1 MKQELNKEGRKEQR
15 SIFTVGF
22 PLTYPIHFHF
32 FQNRPYDPLYLPKA
46 YSLLISMLEEY
57 EKKRHFEKTS
67 EPSAH
72 SSQASSEKPIF
83 VVQRHDARNLHY
95 DFRLE
100 MDGVLKSWAV
110 PKEPPKEAGTKRLAI
125 QTEDHPLAYA
135 NFEGEIPEGEYGAG
149 KVEIWDKGTFE
160 LQKRQPKEIIV
171 TLYGNELKGDYV
183 LIKTKYGKEEK
194 GWLFFKKVE

>member
-1 MKQELNKEGRKEQR
+1 
-15 SIFTVGF
+15 
-22 PLTYPIHFHF
+22 
-32 FQNRPYDPLYLPKA
+32 
-46 YSLLISMLEEY
+46 MLEEY
-57 EKKRHFEKTS
+57 EKKRHFKKTS

-72 SSQASSEKPIF
+72 GLEESSEKPVF

-110 PKEPPKEAGTKRLAI
+110 PKQPPKEAGIKRLAI
-125 QTEDHPLAYA
+125 KTEDHPLAYA

-160 LQKRQPKEIIV
+160 LLKREEKEIVV
-171 TLYGNELKGDYV
+171 TLHGDELKGDYV
-183 LIKTKYGKEEK
+183 LIRTKYGKEEK
-194 GWLFFKKVE
+194 GWLFFKRAD

>member
-1 MKQELNKEGRKEQR
+1 
-15 SIFTVGF
+15 
-22 PLTYPIHFHF
+22 
-32 FQNRPYDPLYLPKA
+32 
-46 YSLLISMLEEY
+46 MLEEY

-72 SSQASSEKPIF
+72 GFQESSEKPIF

-110 PKEPPKEAGTKRLAI
+110 PKQPPKEVGTKRLAI
-125 QTEDHPLAYA
+125 QTEDHPVGYA

-149 KVEIWDKGTFE
+149 NVEIWDKGTFE
-160 LQKRQPKEIIV
+160 LRKREEKEIVV
-171 TLYGNELKGDYV
+171 TLHGEELKGDYV
-183 LIKTKYGKEEK
+183 LIRTKYGKKGK
-194 GWLFFKKVE
+194 GWLFFKRAD

>member
-1 MKQELNKEGRKEQR
+1 
-15 SIFTVGF
+15 
-22 PLTYPIHFHF
+22 
-32 FQNRPYDPLYLPKA
+32 
-46 YSLLISMLEEY
+46 MLEEY

-67 EPSAH
+67 EPSA
-72 SSQASSEKPIF
+72 QDLQESSEKPIF
-83 VVQRHDARNLHY
+83 VVQRHDTRNLHY

-110 PKEPPKEAGTKRLAI
+110 PKEPPKEKGTKRLAI

-160 LQKRQPKEIIV
+160 LRKREEKEIVV
-171 TLYGNELKGDYV
+171 TLHGDELKGDYV
-183 LIKTKYGKEEK
+183 LIRTKYGKEEK
-194 GWLFFKKVE
+194 GWLFFKRAD

>member
-1 MKQELNKEGRKEQR
+1 
-15 SIFTVGF
+15 
-22 PLTYPIHFHF
+22 
-32 FQNRPYDPLYLPKA
+32 
-46 YSLLISMLEEY
+46 MLEEY

-67 EPSAH
+67 EPFAPGL
-72 SSQASSEKPIF
+72 QEITEKPIF

-110 PKEPPKEAGTKRLAI
+110 PKEPPIEAGTKRLAI

-160 LQKRQPKEIIV
+160 LRKRQEKEIVV
-171 TLYGNELKGDYV
+171 TLHGDELKGDYV
-183 LIKTKYGKEEK
+183 LIRTKYGKEEK
-194 GWLFFKKVE
+194 GWLFFKRAD

>member
-1 MKQELNKEGRKEQR
+1 
-15 SIFTVGF
+15 
-22 PLTYPIHFHF
+22 
-32 FQNRPYDPLYLPKA
+32 
-46 YSLLISMLEEY
+46 MLEEY

-67 EPSAH
+67 EPSVPG
-72 SSQASSEKPIF
+72 SQEISEKPIF

-160 LQKRQPKEIIV
+160 LLKRQEKEIV
-171 TLYGNELKGDYV
+171 VALHGDELKGDYV
-183 LIKTKYGKEEK
+183 LIRTKYGKEEK
-194 GWLFFKKVE
+194 GWLFFKRAD